1 MTINSEEAK
10 EQRFQDVLEA
20 FSTGMFVT
28 QGSQGPVARPMRIAQ
43 VTDDCEVWMVTD
55 SESDKIDEIEANP
68 IVAVTLQGTSQ
79 FLSLTGRATVINEQ
93 AKVEELWSEPWK
105 LWFSQGKSD
114 PTIRLIQIDPTVG
127 EYWDMSGSRKLQYFF
142 EAGKAYFSGSE
153 IEAAD
158 LDVTGKVN
166 L

>member
-1 MTINSEEAK
+1 MNTNSEANK

-28 QGSQGPVARPMRIAQ
+28 QTSEGPVARPMRIAE
-43 VTDDCEVWMVTD
+43 VTDECEVWMVTD
-55 SESDKIDEIEANP
+55 SESEKIDEIESNP
-68 IVAVTLQGTSQ
+68 IVALTLQGTSQ
-79 FLSLTGRATVINEQ
+79 YLSLTGRATVIADQ

-114 PTIRLIQIDPTVG
+114 PTIRLIRIDPTAG
-127 EYWDMSGSRKLQYFF
+127 EYWDMTGSKKLQYLF
-142 EAGKAYFSGSE
+142 EAGKAYFSGTE
-153 IEAAD
+153 IDSSD
-158 LDVTGKVN
+158 LDVSGKVK